1 MRGPRGPRE
10 ELKSP
15 LSGGGTSHW
24 KKWPGISRCS
34 GAEEGRVVLGLQEGL
49 PGLEFGLWLKSSDVT
64 TAQRT
69 NLFLASAE
77 PRASD

>member
-1 MRGPRGPRE
+1 MRSPRE

-24 KKWPGISRCS
+24 KTWPGTSRCS
-34 GAEEGRVVLGLQEGL
+34 GAVEGRVVLVLQEEL
-49 PGLEFGLWLKSSDVT
+49 PGLEFGLRLKSSDVT

-69 NLFLASAE
+69 DLFLASAE
-77 PRASD
+77 PQTSD